1 MQRGEHTAFA
11 VRGEGEIVVAQCS
24 IVVCHFQMRLR
35 RGISKKQ
42 LREAPPQLN
51 IEQRQFPLN
60 MIALLRDG
68 GARYLEQGVD
78 MRRLLLIAGIAG
90 FLGASL
96 SLAQTDQVT
105 FTKDIAPIL
114 QRSCQSCHRPDSVA
128 PMSLMTYEE
137 VRPWARQIKQRTML
151 RHQRGAMPPWFI
163 EKEVGIQRFKDDI
176 SLTDA
181 EIAKIANWADS
192 GASRG
197 NVADLP
203 PARVF
208 TDNAAWQIGTPDL
221 IVVSP
226 SVDMKAISPDY
237 WGALPASPT
246 NLTEDRYVA
255 AMEIKEVNDS
265 RNKPG
270 RATVGG
276 LFVFHH
282 ALINVSGPDGRPTG
296 GAWPVH
302 EVGRNADIF
311 DTRAGKLLRTGSTIS
326 FPSVHLH
333 SNGKDTSAYLQIGFK
348 FHPVGYKPEVQSTL
362 ISIGT
367 GDLDIP
373 GGAKVSQSAT
383 MTLSQPVKLTVFE
396 PHMHS
401 TGVRMCLEAIY
412 GSQVETLNCSGYDHN
427 WVKTYAYAEDAAP
440 LLPRGT
446 ILKVT
451 GYFDNTAANK
461 NVVDPRNWSGLGHRS
476 IDNMLVM
483 IAQGMNLNDAQFAQ
497 EVARRRTALN
507 LKAGQAAPGCPLCGQ
522 QQ

>member
-1 MQRGEHTAFA
+1 MRGLITGVA
-11 VRGEGEIVVAQCS
+11 VV
-24 IVVCHFQMRLR
+24 L
-35 RGISKKQ
+35 
-42 LREAPPQLN
+42 
-51 IEQRQFPLN
+51 
-60 MIALLRDG
+60 
-68 GARYLEQGVD
+68 GV
-78 MRRLLLIAGIAG
+78 GIAIT
-90 FLGASL
+90 AS
-96 SLAQTDQVT
+96 SARAQTDAVT

-128 PMSLMTYEE
+128 PMSLLTYEE
-137 VRPWARQIKQRTML
+137 VRPFAMAMKQRTAL
-151 RHQRGAMPPWFI
+151 RHRRGAMPPWFI
-163 EKEVGIQRFKDDI
+163 EREIGIQRFKDDI
-176 SLTDA
+176 SLSDA
-181 EIAKIANWADS
+181 EIAKIARWADA
-192 GASRG
+192 GAPRG
-197 NVADLP
+197 NPADLP

-208 TDNAAWQIGTPDL
+208 ADNADSASWQIGTPDL
-221 IVVSP
+221 IVTSP
-226 SVDMKAISPDY
+226 AIEMKAISPDY
-237 WGALPASPT
+237 WGALAAVPT
-246 NLTEDRYVA
+246 GLSEDRYVA

-282 ALINVSGPDGRPTG
+282 ATVNVSGG

-311 DTRAGKLLRTGSTIS
+311 DTKAGKLLRAGSTIS

-333 SNGKDTSAYLQIGFK
+333 ANGKDTTANLRVGFK
-348 FHPVGYKPEVQSTL
+348 FHPVGYKPQIQSTL
-362 ISIGT
+362 ITIGT
-367 GDLDIP
+367 DDLDIP
-373 GGAKVSQSAT
+373 GGASGISQSAY
-383 MTLSQPVKLTVFE
+383 MTLSQPTKLTVFE
-396 PHMHS
+396 PHMHA

-427 WVKTYAYAEDAAP
+427 WVKTYAYEEDAAP

-483 IAQGMNLNDAQFAQ
+483 IAQGVNLSEEQFAQ
-497 EVARRRTALN
+497 EVATRRTALN
-507 LKAGQAAPGCPLCGQ
+507 LAEGQSTLGCPLCAFSRIPGRPPLPIAPAAGPAVRQ
-522 QQ
+522 Q